1 MTEKKRTL
9 LLNDNALSK
18 VVGGGDVKT
27 IERYYCPRC
36 GAQTAMKLK
45 GYIDD
50 TIDPFGTSVRVK
62 DACYCSRCDW
72 EFDPFEMRDSPNT
85 YWHLNTKSF

>member
-1 MTEKKRTL
+1 
-9 LLNDNALSK
+9 
-18 VVGGGDVKT
+18 
-27 IERYYCPRC
+27 
-36 GAQTAMKLK
+36 MKLK

-50 TIDPFGTSVRVK
+50 TIDPFGKSVRVK
-62 DACYCSRCDW
+62 DVCYCSKCDW